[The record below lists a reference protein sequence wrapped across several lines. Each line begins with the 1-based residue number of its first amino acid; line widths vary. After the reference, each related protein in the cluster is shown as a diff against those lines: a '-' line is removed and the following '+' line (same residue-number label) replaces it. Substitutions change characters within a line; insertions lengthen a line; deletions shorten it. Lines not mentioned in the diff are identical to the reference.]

1 MLGAIWV
8 GGISLLGAISI
19 GGISLLRTILIR
31 CISLVGT
38 IWAGRLAL
46 LRTVLKWPGTR
57 RRVVRISRG
66 FCLGTGLRADVIG
79 LLVSLGITGTILPEA
94 GLV

>member
-1 MLGAIWV
+1 MLRPIWV
-8 GGISLLGAISI
+8 GGISLLGAVSI
-19 GGISLLRTILIR
+19 RGISLLRTILIR
-31 CISLVGT
+31 CISLLGT

-57 RRVVRISRG
+57 RGVVRISRG
-66 FCLGTGLRADVIG
+66 FCLGTGLRAGVIG